1 MSKIFAGAILVLV
14 LSFLGIVGGIYLVT
28 NYLFPLFGIGVTFSW
43 ELVLGVFGAIILLRT
58 VFSGLIRLKS

>member
-1 MSKIFAGAILVLV
+1 MVFVGMMILVLA
-14 LSFLGIVGGIYLVT
+14 LNFLVISGGVYLVT
-28 NYLFPLFGIGVTFSW
+28 NYLFPLFEIGVTFSW